1 MDLEVCFQEL
11 NSIDRSD
18 WHNIPSPLIKALKT
32 IKKCLLSLQSGLK
45 ENIQESLSLSKS
57 ATTQLSSFD
66 SAIFSIQKQVA
77 SSEATSKKQIKEIT
91 EKLKENKIILQT
103 NLSTELEY
111 MKKTT
116 EGKLSYF
123 DSQLKSSLN
132 TLKSLPKFED
142 VEKMLKDSIHE
153 ASQKLEIQIKADI
166 KLDFINPELEKI
178 EKKFVAVEEFKE
190 EMNK

>member
-45 ENIQESLSLSKS
+45 ANIQESLSLSKS
-57 ATTQLSSFD
+57 ATTQLTSFE
-66 SAIFSIQKQVA
+66 SEIQLIQKQVA
-77 SSEATSKKQIKEIT
+77 SSEASSKKQIKELT
-91 EKLKENKIILQT
+91 EKLKENKIVLQT

-123 DSQLKSSLN
+123 DSQLKSSST
-132 TLKSLPKFED
+132 TLKALPKFED
-142 VEKMLKDSIHE
+142 VEKMLKESIQE
-153 ASQKLEIQIKADI
+153 ASKNLNIQIKADV
-166 KLDFINPELEKI
+166 KLDFINPEIEKI
-178 EKKFVAVEEFKE
+178 EKKLVAVEEFKE
-190 EMNK
+190 DMNK